1 MARTSS
7 SIDVRPSR
15 LLIAFAVIF
24 VAVYALVFFTG
35 DRKPQPKLGID
46 LQGGTSVTLQ
56 AVTPDGKAPD
66 QTSLKKAQEIINKRV
81 NGLGV
86 SGSTVQING
95 SNLVITVPGQNGDQA
110 RSLGQT
116 ARLYIRPVTASQA
129 AAPAKPGTS
138 PAALPDMTDPA
149 TAKRVI
155 DAAKATRQSTD
166 PATQKKAMAA
176 LDCTVADPLAGNDD
190 PKLPL
195 VACSQ
200 DHTTV
205 YTLGPSIIDG
215 QQITG
220 AGSGF
225 DQSGGQYT
233 VNVTFDKAASDFWA
247 NYTGQHIGQQAAF
260 VLDSQVVSAPTI
272 QSAIAGG
279 TTQITGQFT
288 ASTAN
293 DLANVLKYGSL
304 PLSFKPGTAQTL
316 SATLGFASLKAGLL
330 AALVGLILVLVYALV
345 YYRALGGL
353 IALSLVLSG
362 LLVYGLLVLLGRWI
376 GYSLDL
382 AGIAGLIIGIGMTA
396 DSFVVYFERI
406 KDEIRDGRTFRSAV
420 PRGWARARRTIWTGN
435 AVSFLA
441 AAVLYILAAGDVRG
455 FAFTLGLTTILDIV
469 IVFLVTHP
477 LVHYASRTSFFSRPS
492 MNGLGAIQQ
501 VAKERRA
508 TATVGAARPGSSSTE
523 TEEV

>member
-1 MARTSS
+1 M
-7 SIDVRPSR
+7 RPSR
-15 LLIAFAVIF
+15 LLIAFAVLFI
-24 VAVYALVFFTG
+24 AVYALVFFTG
-35 DRKPQPKLGID
+35 DHKPQPKLGID

-56 AVTPDGKAPD
+56 AVTPNGAAPD
-66 QTSLKKAQEIINKRV
+66 QASLQKAQEIINKRV

-110 RSLGQT
+110 RALGQT
-116 ARLYIRPVTASQA
+116 ARLYIRPVIQVGA
-129 AAPAKPGTS
+129 AQPAKPGTPT
-138 PAALPDMTDPA
+138 PAVPDMTDPEQAKAVIA
-149 TAKRVI
+149 T
-155 DAAKATRQSTD
+155 AKATRQSTD
-166 PATQKKAMAA
+166 AATQKKAMAA
-176 LDCTVADPLAGNDD
+176 LNCALPDPLAGNDD

-200 DHTTV
+200 DHTEV
-205 YTLGPSIIDG
+205 YVLGPSIIDG

-220 AGSGF
+220 AASGF
-225 DQSGGQYT
+225 DQQGGQYIVT
-233 VNVTFDKAASDFWA
+233 VDFDSAASDFWA
-247 NYTGQHIGQQAAF
+247 DYTGKHIGTATAF

-272 QSAIAGG
+272 QSAIPGG
-279 TTQITGQFT
+279 RTQVTGNFT
-288 ASTAN
+288 ASTAS

-304 PLSFKPGTAQTL
+304 PLSFKPSTAQTV
-316 SATLGFASLKAGLL
+316 SATLGFASLKAGLFAGL
-330 AALVGLILVLVYALV
+330 IGLILVMIYAFA
-345 YYRALGGL
+345 YYRALGFLTG
-353 IALSLVLSG
+353 LSLLLSG
-362 LLVYGLLVLLGRWI
+362 LMVYGLLVLLGRWM

-469 IVFLVTHP
+469 VVFLVTHP
-477 LVHYASRTSFFSRPS
+477 LVHYASRTDLFSRPS
-492 MNGLGAIQQ
+492 MNGLGAIQR
-501 VAKERRA
+501 VAREQRSAAAATQTRAQA
-508 TATVGAARPGSSSTE
+508 TAGAST